1 MSQRRVGRACDQCNF
16 SRTRCDGDLPWY
28 DYLGHRCQY
37 NRQVKK
43 RGRKTNLARRSIG
56 SRSLSDR
63 YRSVQES
70 PSPIESRISSRH
82 STTNQDDIQASLQL
96 APLHCLG
103 LEQPNLTTDSSNGI
117 NFEQIQTNSP
127 LVPDSSHFPLGL
139 GHSSHLSPMD
149 PLLVSTFP
157 ASPSE
162 STSEKS
168 PARNSTCRY
177 PCLKP
182 LLPALKNILCPE
194 IACDLLDIF
203 FSEPGSSLCFAHS
216 PYILS
221 PVLRKKSVLHPSKP
235 RPTSPALLATML
247 WCVAHTADFRIF
259 YVPGSRQ
266 RIVNELYGVAMSFLR
281 RRDMD
286 NWRRVPGGW
295 QLEEDSTTSLDTEAS
310 DRAPRTFS
318 TGPKP
323 CVDDVLTFALLTIVI
338 SGGEYK
344 SDCVKWWNKT
354 VGLVK
359 YLGLHKE
366 PSMPGNT
373 PNYDKSQ
380 ASAEEHEEQR
390 RAFWLVYAVD
400 RHLALSHN
408 RSLHILDAECEV
420 LTPLPEHSW
429 QSFGT
434 QGVEALQQ
442 RSYGPPTT
450 ISGAGFFEYFLPM
463 MAILGDII
471 DFRLRRYHPRL
482 VSHDDTSLEVLKASL
497 THCERSLRDFAGAS
511 NPSRSPPNTTVPK
524 DTANMVVAYAVY
536 ILKVLYVLL
545 YGKWDAIT
553 MLEDDGDWITSS
565 RFADCSSSSIA
576 AARAIS
582 DILTVDPELSFM
594 PYLFGIYLFHGSFVL
609 LLFAE
614 RMSQIGP
621 NPSVEEACE
630 VIIRAHEVAIVTL
643 STEFQKTFRKAFR
656 SILYNARRPEM
667 SKTELQT
674 LRKEVLS
681 MYRWTMGRPG
691 LCL

>member
-1 MSQRRVGRACDQCNF
+1 MSARTRRSTMCQRRVARACDQCNF

-28 DYLGHRCQY
+28 DSLDHRCQY

-43 RGRKTNLARRSIG
+43 RGRKTNLAQRSTNLQ
-56 SRSLSDR
+56 SRSDAGF
-63 YRSVQES
+63 QEPAS
-70 PSPIESRISSRH
+70 PMGSGISSEN
-82 STTNQDDIQASLQL
+82 SASNQDDIQASLQL

-103 LEQPNLTTDSSNGI
+103 LEQDLSNESNNVDV
-117 NFEQIQTNSP
+117 NFEQFQITSHLAQ
-127 LVPDSSHFPLGL
+127 DSSQYALGL
-139 GHSSHLSPMD
+139 GSSSHLSRMD
-149 PLLVSTFP
+149 PLFISTFP
-157 ASPSE
+157 VSSSAYQD
-162 STSEKS
+162 
-168 PARNSTCRY
+168 STCRH

-182 LLPALKNILCPE
+182 LLPALKDIISPAT
-194 IACDLLDIF
+194 ACDLLDIF
-203 FSEPGSSLCFAHS
+203 FAEPGSSSRLAHN
-216 PYILS
+216 PYVLS
-221 PVLRKKSVLHPSKP
+221 PILRKKSVLHLSKP
-235 RPTSPALLATML
+235 RPTSPALQATML
-247 WCVAHTADFRIF
+247 WCVAHTADCRIF
-259 YVPGSRQ
+259 NQPGSRQ
-266 RIVNELYGVAMSFLR
+266 RIINELYGVAMSFLR

-295 QLEEDSTTSLDTEAS
+295 QLEEDSATSLDIDS
-310 DRAPRTFS
+310 WDRARRTFS
-318 TGPKP
+318 SGPTP
-323 CVDDVLTFALLTIVI
+323 CVDDVLAFVLLTIVI

-366 PSMPGNT
+366 PSMSGNT
-373 PNYDKSQ
+373 PSGGESQ
-380 ASAEEHEEQR
+380 GSAEEHEEQR
-390 RAFWLVYAVD
+390 RTFWLVYTVD

-408 RSLHILDAECEV
+408 RSLDILDAECEV
-420 LTPLPEHSW
+420 FSPLPEHLW
-429 QSFGT
+429 QSFDT
-434 QGVEALQQ
+434 LNAEALQQ
-442 RSYGPPTT
+442 RTYGPPTS
-450 ISGAGFFEYFLPM
+450 ISGTGFFEYFLPM

-482 VSHDDTSLEVLKASL
+482 VSHADASLEVITANL
-497 THCERSLRDFAGAS
+497 THCERSICRLADTGSATQG
-511 NPSRSPPNTTVPK
+511 PSSALPKNTT
-524 DTANMVVAYAVY
+524 NMVVAYSVY
-536 ILKVLYVLL
+536 IIKVLYVLL
-545 YGKWDAIT
+545 YGNWDAIT

-576 AARAIS
+576 AAQAIS

-614 RMSQIGP
+614 RMSPIGP

-630 VIIRAHEVAIVTL
+630 LIIRAHEVSIATL

-656 SILYNARRPEM
+656 AILYNARRPEV
-667 SKTELQT
+667 SETELQT

>member
-1 MSQRRVGRACDQCNF
+1 MRRSTMSQRRVGRACDQCNL
-16 SRTRCDGDLPWY
+16 SRTRCDGELPWY
-28 DYLGHRCQY
+28 GCFLCSF
-37 NRQVKK
+37 
-43 RGRKTNLARRSIG
+43 L
-56 SRSLSDR
+56 
-63 YRSVQES
+63 
-70 PSPIESRISSRH
+70 
-82 STTNQDDIQASLQL
+82 
-96 APLHCLG
+96 CLG
-103 LEQPNLTTDSSNGI
+103 LEEHNLPTEPNNVGV
-117 NFEQIQTNSP
+117 NFEQFQINSP
-127 LVPDSSHFPLGL
+127 LAPDSSQFMLGL
-139 GHSSHLSPMD
+139 GHSSRLPRMD

-157 ASPSE
+157 ASPSA
-162 STSEKS
+162 SISQPS
-168 PARNSTCRY
+168 LAPDSTCRY
-177 PCLKP
+177 PCLQP
-182 LLPALKNILCPE
+182 LLPALKNILSPAV
-194 IACDLLDIF
+194 ACDLLDIF
-203 FSEPGSSLCFAHS
+203 FAEPGSSFCPAHC
-216 PYILS
+216 PYVLS

-247 WCVAHTADFRIF
+247 WCVAHTADCRIF
-259 YVPGSRQ
+259 YLPGSRQ

-295 QLEEDSTTSLDTEAS
+295 QLEEDSATSLDTNTP

-318 TGPKP
+318 TGPTP

-366 PSMPGNT
+366 PSMSGNA
-373 PNYDKSQ
+373 PNRHESQ
-380 ASAEEHEEQR
+380 PSAEEHEEQR

-408 RSLHILDAECEV
+408 RSLDILDAECEV
-420 LTPLPEHSW
+420 FSPLPEHSW
-429 QSFGT
+429 QSSGT
-434 QGVEALQQ
+434 RGAEALQH
-442 RSYGPPTT
+442 RTYGPPTA
-450 ISGAGFFEYFLPM
+450 ISGVDFFEYFLPM
-463 MAILGDII
+463 MAILGDIV

-482 VSHDDTSLEVLKASL
+482 VSHHDTSLEVIKASL
-497 THCERSLRDFAGAS
+497 THCERSLCDFADTG
-511 NPSRSPPNTTVPK
+511 NPSHSPSNTALPKNTT
-524 DTANMVVAYAVY
+524 NMVVAYAVY

-545 YGKWDAIT
+545 YGNWDAIT

-614 RMSQIGP
+614 RMSRIGP

-656 SILYNARRPEM
+656 SVLYNARRPGTSEP
-667 SKTELQT
+667 ELQT